1 MSHEL
6 VLRPNTLDSDQGSNP
21 LENKA
26 KENEPDWIVRKP
38 GFGLPLGHMPDA
50 EDRFPL
56 LYMDDRWGGG
66 WRAATLLIRECCMM
80 KFINA
85 LSDKPEWWR
94 KVQDDEIAGKWK
106 KEALSMDWTLY
117 LKHADFTP
125 AMADACISEL
135 KKKAVLYEQTGLM
148 PVLDYSIAVIKSDAI
163 MTPDMAASLR
173 KGVKPLE
180 EVPAEDKDWH
190 PNSNEQVLD
199 LVHPS
204 LWPLMYGRSRV
215 LRDRVIGL
223 DDALEHCGMGTIL
236 PRRKQK
242 ETEMLIKAGSF
253 CEESITILS
262 DLFQWL
268 PCDVKI
274 DSTTGKAKI
283 ASYINNLH
291 PKEHSD
297 LYAVIEKFIE
307 KSLPAWDII
316 YNWEKE
322 FSVQRLRTDAAG
334 FGDCPCPELC
344 QLDDMDCACEP
355 WKRPVG
361 EDEEP
366 RDPDDEE
373 QYDEEYKDS
382 ERKKLDD
389 AWFFATHALKLP
401 DADPLA
407 EKSVR
412 IDSSHVKTHSF
423 FNNESQVQVIVK
435 LANIHLTPDKPSY
448 AGGSWHTEGQ
458 LNEHIVSTALFYYD
472 SENITE
478 CTLDFRTSA
487 NGDELDEGAL
497 SYEQY
502 DHRSIE
508 RTFAV
513 QQYQSIFQDIGSVV
527 TKFTTP
533 FQHIR
538 TSIFLILTWIITSAL
553 AQDDNYTSP
562 CLSDNFKDPTIQ
574 HPGGL
579 FSSDVWLRRGQCIR
593 NTDTYAVCR
602 SNLIAV
608 LDDLSALQQTE
619 YGASAG
625 VLTLLPTAGA
635 LFGSPT
641 AELWALLRMSPIA
654 GFLAQCLTFGATMVP
669 SETEDYL
676 KVSKAQGCTAM
687 RVPRATE
694 KGDEDEGATYEQTA
708 NEVQQRIR
716 YAMDQEQQGS
726 LGYAGL
732 SAKWFFIVG
741 CLVLAVFVGASQAS
755 LAVIEQVTFV
765 AIVDGYINIPFHEH
779 WKVYI
784 TRQDVTL
791 NGSDTAAPE
800 EGNFLLDGLKDKMMK
815 ESIKTAE
822 PKWNVVDRHN
832 YGSSRPSRQMLVV
845 ISVSQDDKRPPY
857 WLSGLRLFFRA
868 GGLTCYVF
876 ATSVFAAVTLLA
888 MPMAQMVLMVIVGS
902 GFFSRAVVQ
911 KMVKT
916 MYQEKPVMHLIAADE
931 QTADRMLTD
940 IMQMKGD
947 TARSSSSYVFEVD
960 GKLWIQQSLDF

>member
-6 VLRPNTLDSDQGSNP
+6 VIRSNTLDSE
-21 LENKA
+21 ENKA
-26 KENEPDWIVRKP
+26 KENELDWILRKP

-50 EDRFPL
+50 ENRFPL

-135 KKKAVLYEQTGLM
+135 KKKAVLYEKTGLM

-223 DDALEHCGMGTIL
+223 DDALEHCGMGTVL
-236 PRRKQK
+236 PKRKQK
-242 ETEMLIKAGSF
+242 ETEFLIKAGSF

-274 DSTTGKAKI
+274 DPTTGKAKI

-297 LYAVIEKFIE
+297 LYAVIERFIE

-316 YNWEKE
+316 YNWEKD
-322 FSVQRLRTDAAG
+322 FSVQRLRTDEAG

-344 QLDDMDCACEP
+344 QLDDMDCSCEP

-373 QYDEEYKDS
+373 QYDDEYKDS

-407 EKSVR
+407 EKYVR
-412 IDSSHVKTHSF
+412 IDSSHVKTHGF
-423 FNNESQVQVIVK
+423 FNNKSQVQVIVK

-527 TKFTTP
+527 TKSGRALFFP
-533 FQHIR
+533 NLLQHHVSSFR
-538 TSIFLILTWIITSAL
+538 L
-553 AQDDNYTSP
+553 A
-562 CLSDNFKDPTIQ
+562 DPTKEGHRKI
-574 HPGGL
+574 L
-579 FSSDVWLRRGQCIR
+579 
-593 NTDTYAVCR
+593 
-602 SNLIAV
+602 
-608 LDDLSALQQTE
+608 
-619 YGASAG
+619 
-625 VLTLLPTAGA
+625 A
-635 LFGSPT
+635 LFLVDP
-641 AELWALLRMSPIA
+641 AIEI
-654 GFLAQCLTFGATMVP
+654 CLTFGATMVP

-755 LAVIEQVTFV
+755 LAVIEQGAVYANWCTLTSWAHIWYLVVTFV
-765 AIVDGYINIPFHEH
+765 ALVDGYINIPFHEH

-791 NGSDTAAPE
+791 NGSDTSAPE
-800 EGNFLLDGLKDKMMK
+800 EGNFLLDGFKDKMMK

-822 PKWNVVDRHN
+822 PKWNAVDRHN

-960 GKLWIQQSLDF
+960 GKLWIQQVTGATV

>member
-6 VLRPNTLDSDQGSNP
+6 VIRSNTLDSE
-21 LENKA
+21 ENKA
-26 KENEPDWIVRKP
+26 KENELDWILRKP

-50 EDRFPL
+50 ENRFPL

-148 PVLDYSIAVIKSDAI
+148 PVLDYSIAVIKSDVI

-180 EVPAEDKDWH
+180 EVPTEDKDWH

-223 DDALEHCGMGTIL
+223 DDALEHCGMGTVL
-236 PRRKQK
+236 PKRKQK
-242 ETEMLIKAGSF
+242 ETEFLIKAGSF

-297 LYAVIEKFIE
+297 LYAVIERFIE

-316 YNWEKE
+316 YNWEKD
-322 FSVQRLRTDAAG
+322 FSVQRLRTDEAG

-344 QLDDMDCACEP
+344 QLDDMDCSCEP

-373 QYDEEYKDS
+373 QYDDEYKDS

-407 EKSVR
+407 EKYVR
-412 IDSSHVKTHSF
+412 IDSSHVKTHGF
-423 FNNESQVQVIVK
+423 FNNKSQVQVIVK

-458 LNEHIVSTALFYYD
+458 LNEHIVSTALFYYG

-527 TKFTTP
+527 TKSGRALFFP
-533 FQHIR
+533 NLLQHHVSSFR
-538 TSIFLILTWIITSAL
+538 L
-553 AQDDNYTSP
+553 A
-562 CLSDNFKDPTIQ
+562 DPTKEGHRKI
-574 HPGGL
+574 L
-579 FSSDVWLRRGQCIR
+579 
-593 NTDTYAVCR
+593 
-602 SNLIAV
+602 
-608 LDDLSALQQTE
+608 
-619 YGASAG
+619 
-625 VLTLLPTAGA
+625 A
-635 LFGSPT
+635 LFLVDP
-641 AELWALLRMSPIA
+641 AIEI
-654 GFLAQCLTFGATMVP
+654 CLTFGATMVP

-791 NGSDTAAPE
+791 NGSDTSAPE
-800 EGNFLLDGLKDKMMK
+800 EGNFLLDGFKDKMMK

-822 PKWNVVDRHN
+822 PKWNAVDRHN

-960 GKLWIQQSLDF
+960 GKLWIQQVCVGLGRLWKRRLFGLLAEMPTVQVTGATV

>member
-1 MSHEL
+1 
-6 VLRPNTLDSDQGSNP
+6 
-21 LENKA
+21 
-26 KENEPDWIVRKP
+26 
-38 GFGLPLGHMPDA
+38 MPDA
-50 EDRFPL
+50 ENRFPL

-80 KFINA
+80 KFINT

-135 KKKAVLYEQTGLM
+135 KKKAVLYEKTGLM

-223 DDALEHCGMGTIL
+223 DDALEHCGMGTVL
-236 PRRKQK
+236 PKRKQK
-242 ETEMLIKAGSF
+242 ETEFLIKAGSF

-274 DSTTGKAKI
+274 DPTTGKAKI

-297 LYAVIEKFIE
+297 MYAVIERFIE

-316 YNWEKE
+316 YNWEKD
-322 FSVQRLRTDAAG
+322 FSVQRLRTDEAG

-344 QLDDMDCACEP
+344 QLDDMDCSCEP

-373 QYDEEYKDS
+373 QYDDEYKDS

-407 EKSVR
+407 EKYVR
-412 IDSSHVKTHSF
+412 IDSSHVKTHGF
-423 FNNESQVQVIVK
+423 FNNKSQVQVIVK
-435 LANIHLTPDKPSY
+435 LANIHLTPDKPLY

-527 TKFTTP
+527 TKSGRALFFP
-533 FQHIR
+533 NLLQHHVSSFR
-538 TSIFLILTWIITSAL
+538 L
-553 AQDDNYTSP
+553 A
-562 CLSDNFKDPTIQ
+562 DPTKEGHRKI
-574 HPGGL
+574 L
-579 FSSDVWLRRGQCIR
+579 
-593 NTDTYAVCR
+593 
-602 SNLIAV
+602 
-608 LDDLSALQQTE
+608 
-619 YGASAG
+619 
-625 VLTLLPTAGA
+625 A
-635 LFGSPT
+635 LFLVDP
-641 AELWALLRMSPIA
+641 AIEI
-654 GFLAQCLTFGATMVP
+654 CLTFGATMVP

-755 LAVIEQVTFV
+755 LAVIEQGAVYANWCTLTSWAHIWYLVVTFV

-791 NGSDTAAPE
+791 NGSDTSAPE
-800 EGNFLLDGLKDKMMK
+800 EGNFLLDGFKDKMMK

-822 PKWNVVDRHN
+822 PKWNAVDRHN

-960 GKLWIQQSLDF
+960 GKLWIQQVTGATV

>member
-6 VLRPNTLDSDQGSNP
+6 VIRSNTLDSE
-21 LENKA
+21 ENKA
-26 KENEPDWIVRKP
+26 KENELDWILRKP

-50 EDRFPL
+50 ENRFPL

-135 KKKAVLYEQTGLM
+135 KKKAVLYEKTGLM

-223 DDALEHCGMGTIL
+223 DDALEHCGMGTVL
-236 PRRKQK
+236 PKRKQK
-242 ETEMLIKAGSF
+242 ETEFLIKAGSF

-274 DSTTGKAKI
+274 DPTTGKAKI

-297 LYAVIEKFIE
+297 LYAVIERFIE

-316 YNWEKE
+316 YNWEKD
-322 FSVQRLRTDAAG
+322 FSVQRLRTDEAG

-344 QLDDMDCACEP
+344 QLDDMDCSCEP

-373 QYDEEYKDS
+373 QYDDEYKDS

-407 EKSVR
+407 EKYVR
-412 IDSSHVKTHSF
+412 IDSSHVKTHGF
-423 FNNESQVQVIVK
+423 FNNKSQVQVIVK

-527 TKFTTP
+527 TKSGRALFFP
-533 FQHIR
+533 NLLQHHVSSFR
-538 TSIFLILTWIITSAL
+538 L
-553 AQDDNYTSP
+553 A
-562 CLSDNFKDPTIQ
+562 DPTKEGHRKI
-574 HPGGL
+574 L
-579 FSSDVWLRRGQCIR
+579 
-593 NTDTYAVCR
+593 
-602 SNLIAV
+602 
-608 LDDLSALQQTE
+608 
-619 YGASAG
+619 
-625 VLTLLPTAGA
+625 A
-635 LFGSPT
+635 LFLVDP
-641 AELWALLRMSPIA
+641 AIEI
-654 GFLAQCLTFGATMVP
+654 CLTFGATMVP

-755 LAVIEQVTFV
+755 LAVIEQGAVYANWCTLTSWAHIWYLVVTFV

-791 NGSDTAAPE
+791 NGSDTSAPE
-800 EGNFLLDGLKDKMMK
+800 EGNFLLDGFKDKMMK

-822 PKWNVVDRHN
+822 PKWNAVDRHN

-960 GKLWIQQSLDF
+960 GKLWIQQVTGATV

>member
-6 VLRPNTLDSDQGSNP
+6 VIRSNTLDSE
-21 LENKA
+21 ENKA
-26 KENEPDWIVRKP
+26 KENELDWILRKP

-50 EDRFPL
+50 ENRFPL

-223 DDALEHCGMGTIL
+223 DDALEHCGMGTVL
-236 PRRKQK
+236 PKRKQK
-242 ETEMLIKAGSF
+242 ETEFLIKAGSF

-274 DSTTGKAKI
+274 DPTTGKAKI
-283 ASYINNLH
+283 ASYINDLH

-297 LYAVIEKFIE
+297 LYAVIERFIE

-316 YNWEKE
+316 YNWEKD
-322 FSVQRLRTDAAG
+322 FSVQRLRTDEAG

-344 QLDDMDCACEP
+344 QLDDMDCSCEP

-373 QYDEEYKDS
+373 QYDDEYKDS

-407 EKSVR
+407 EKYVR
-412 IDSSHVKTHSF
+412 IDSSHVKTHGF
-423 FNNESQVQVIVK
+423 FNNKSQVQVIVK

-513 QQYQSIFQDIGSVV
+513 QQYQSIFQDIGTVV
-527 TKFTTP
+527 TKSGRALFFP
-533 FQHIR
+533 NLLQHHVSSFR
-538 TSIFLILTWIITSAL
+538 L
-553 AQDDNYTSP
+553 A
-562 CLSDNFKDPTIQ
+562 DPTKEGHRKILA
-574 HPGGL
+574 L
-579 FSSDVWLRRGQCIR
+579 FLVDPAIE
-593 NTDTYAVCR
+593 
-602 SNLIAV
+602 I
-608 LDDLSALQQTE
+608 TE

-694 KGDEDEGATYEQTA
+694 KGEEDEGATYEQTA

-755 LAVIEQVTFV
+755 LAVIEQGAVYANWCTLTSWAHIWYLVVTFV

-800 EGNFLLDGLKDKMMK
+800 EGNFLLDGFKDKMMK

-822 PKWNVVDRHN
+822 PKWNAVDRHN

-888 MPMAQMVLMVIVGS
+888 MPMAQMVLMMIVGS

-931 QTADRMLTD
+931 QTADHMLTD

-960 GKLWIQQSLDF
+960 GKLWIQQVTGATV

>member
-6 VLRPNTLDSDQGSNP
+6 VIRSNTLDSE
-21 LENKA
+21 ENKA
-26 KENEPDWIVRKP
+26 KENELDWILRKP

-50 EDRFPL
+50 ENRFPL

-106 KEALSMDWTLY
+106 KEALGMDWTLY

-223 DDALEHCGMGTIL
+223 DDALEHCGMGTVL
-236 PRRKQK
+236 PKRKQK
-242 ETEMLIKAGSF
+242 ETEFLIKAGSF

-274 DSTTGKAKI
+274 DPTTGKAKI

-297 LYAVIEKFIE
+297 LYAVIERFIE

-316 YNWEKE
+316 YNWEKD
-322 FSVQRLRTDAAG
+322 FSVQRLRTDEAG

-344 QLDDMDCACEP
+344 QLDDMDCSCEP

-373 QYDEEYKDS
+373 QYDDEYKDS

-407 EKSVR
+407 EKYVR
-412 IDSSHVKTHSF
+412 IDSSHVKTHGF
-423 FNNESQVQVIVK
+423 FNNKSQVQVIVK

-527 TKFTTP
+527 TKSGRALFFP
-533 FQHIR
+533 NLLQHHVSSFR
-538 TSIFLILTWIITSAL
+538 L
-553 AQDDNYTSP
+553 A
-562 CLSDNFKDPTIQ
+562 DPTKEGHRKI
-574 HPGGL
+574 L
-579 FSSDVWLRRGQCIR
+579 
-593 NTDTYAVCR
+593 
-602 SNLIAV
+602 
-608 LDDLSALQQTE
+608 
-619 YGASAG
+619 
-625 VLTLLPTAGA
+625 A
-635 LFGSPT
+635 LFLVDP
-641 AELWALLRMSPIA
+641 AIEI
-654 GFLAQCLTFGATMVP
+654 CLTFGATMVP

-694 KGDEDEGATYEQTA
+694 KGEEDEGATYEQTA

-755 LAVIEQVTFV
+755 LAVIEQGAVYANWCTLTSWAHIWYLVVTFV

-800 EGNFLLDGLKDKMMK
+800 EGNFLLDGFKDKMMK

-822 PKWNVVDRHN
+822 PKWNAVDRHN

-931 QTADRMLTD
+931 QTADHMLTD

-960 GKLWIQQSLDF
+960 GKLWIQQVTGATV

>member
-6 VLRPNTLDSDQGSNP
+6 VIRSNTLDSE
-21 LENKA
+21 ENKA
-26 KENEPDWIVRKP
+26 KENELDWIIRKP

-50 EDRFPL
+50 ENRFPL

-163 MTPDMAASLR
+163 MTPDVAESLR

-223 DDALEHCGMGTIL
+223 DDALEHCGMGTVL
-236 PRRKQK
+236 PKRKQK
-242 ETEMLIKAGSF
+242 ETEFLIKAGSF

-274 DSTTGKAKI
+274 DPTTGKAKI

-297 LYAVIEKFIE
+297 LYAVIERFIE

-316 YNWEKE
+316 YNWEKD
-322 FSVQRLRTDAAG
+322 FSVQRLRTDEAG

-344 QLDDMDCACEP
+344 QLDDMDCSCEP

-373 QYDEEYKDS
+373 QYDDEYKDS

-407 EKSVR
+407 EKYVR
-412 IDSSHVKTHSF
+412 IDSSHVKTHGF
-423 FNNESQVQVIVK
+423 FNNKSQVQVIVK

-527 TKFTTP
+527 TKSGRALFFP
-533 FQHIR
+533 NLLQHHVSSFR
-538 TSIFLILTWIITSAL
+538 L
-553 AQDDNYTSP
+553 A
-562 CLSDNFKDPTIQ
+562 DPTKVGHRKILALFLVDPAIEIVSTSNVPPQ
-574 HPGGL
+574 QKHWWLGTTGLDGGK
-579 FSSDVWLRRGQCIR
+579 
-593 NTDTYAVCR
+593 
-602 SNLIAV
+602 
-608 LDDLSALQQTE
+608 
-619 YGASAG
+619 G
-625 VLTLLPTAGA
+625 VLP
-635 LFGSPT
+635 
-641 AELWALLRMSPIA
+641 AELGELVADEVEWPM
-654 GFLAQCLTFGATMVP
+654 GLAEAKEVR
-669 SETEDYL
+669 L
-676 KVSKAQGCTAM
+676 KVM
-687 RVPRATE
+687 RERTWLKE
-694 KGDEDEGATYEQTA
+694 EEE
-708 NEVQQRIR
+708 ERL
-716 YAMDQEQQGS
+716 E
-726 LGYAGL
+726 
-732 SAKWFFIVG
+732 
-741 CLVLAVFVGASQAS
+741 
-755 LAVIEQVTFV
+755 
-765 AIVDGYINIPFHEH
+765 
-779 WKVYI
+779 
-784 TRQDVTL
+784 DVTW
-791 NGSDTAAPE
+791 
-800 EGNFLLDGLKDKMMK
+800 NFC
-815 ESIKTAE
+815 E
-822 PKWNVVDRHN
+822 H
-832 YGSSRPSRQMLVV
+832 
-845 ISVSQDDKRPPY
+845 
-857 WLSGLRLFFRA
+857 
-868 GGLTCYVF
+868 
-876 ATSVFAAVTLLA
+876 
-888 MPMAQMVLMVIVGS
+888 
-902 GFFSRAVVQ
+902 
-911 KMVKT
+911 
-916 MYQEKPVMHLIAADE
+916 
-931 QTADRMLTD
+931 
-940 IMQMKGD
+940 
-947 TARSSSSYVFEVD
+947 
-960 GKLWIQQSLDF
+960 